1 MCKNSCYC
9 NLIEDFDMF
18 GREAKLYYKGKEK
31 KTTYIGNYLSV
42 LYLIF
47 YISFFIYKLI
57 KMLKKV
63 DVVFYDTFTYEERPP
78 SINLSADNFY
88 GGFGLESPDTYDPFI
103 DETIYFPKAYF
114 KSAIRSGS
122 EWDWE
127 VKELELEKCN
137 ISKFGEFYRDKFSKN
152 VLENLYCFKDMN
164 ETLNGHFSYDNYSFF
179 YIQFFPC
186 INTTENNNHCQPP
199 EVIDNYLRSTFIS
212 MEFEDIE
219 LNPHN
224 YSYPVSSR
232 NQDIYFTVGKKL
244 FKEVHIFYQII
255 NIETDLEVLGIEEL
269 GELKNEQFLKYH
281 STYQMS
287 NIIEENIYE
296 TGEPFCDI
304 SIKLY
309 DQIRTQKRVYPKLI
323 SVLGDVG
330 GFMEVVFSFFSL
342 SSFFI
347 DKLYE
352 ISIFNELFKFNNY
365 KKKQISYKFI
375 QFNTI
380 KSYNDNFAEKKNLKK
395 NRTMKRD
402 RDEEGKKK
410 ETEKEKEKEK
420 IKEKPKEKEKIRKV
434 VDNQNIA
441 STERKI
447 NLKKSLTFTN
457 QKKIDIKTRLKKM
470 ILFKINNENKDFQI
484 NLSELMRYYLFC
496 FCLRNR
502 ENNEKEIFEQGME
515 LFSTKMDIFNLFK
528 ESVKIEPILK
538 MNETINSY
546 NNLDIDNDINNIT
559 SKS

>member
-1 MCKNSCYC
+1 MFKNSCFC
-9 NLIEDFDMF
+9 NSIEDFDMF

-88 GGFGLESPDTYDPFI
+88 GGFGLENPDTYEPFI
-103 DETIYFPKAYF
+103 NETIYFPKAYF

-137 ISKFGEFYRDKFSKN
+137 VSKFGEFYRDKFRALK
-152 VLENLYCFKDMN
+152 NLYCFKDMN

-255 NIETDLEVLGIEEL
+255 NIETDLEVLGIDEL
-269 GELKNEQFLKYH
+269 EKSKNEQFLKYH

-296 TGEPFCDI
+296 TGESFCDI

-352 ISIFNELFKFNNY
+352 ISIFNELFKFNNN

-375 QFNTI
+375 KFNTI
-380 KSYNDNFAEKKNLKK
+380 KSYNDNFAKNEKLKK

-410 ETEKEKEKEK
+410 ETEKETET
-420 IKEKPKEKEKIRKV
+420 EKIRKV
-434 VDNQNIA
+434 VDNPNIA

-447 NLKKSLTFTN
+447 DLIKNFTFTN
-457 QKKIDIKTRLKKM
+457 QKKID
-470 ILFKINNENKDFQI
+470 KINNENKDFQI

>member
-1 MCKNSCYC
+1 MCKNSCFC

-88 GGFGLESPDTYDPFI
+88 GGFGLENPDTYEPFI
-103 DETIYFPKAYF
+103 NETIYFPKAYF

-137 ISKFGEFYRDKFSKN
+137 VSKFGEFYRDKFRALK
-152 VLENLYCFKDMN
+152 NLYCFKDMN

-199 EVIDNYLRSTFIS
+199 EVIDNYLRSTFIC

-224 YSYPVSSR
+224 YSYPISSR

-255 NIETDLEVLGIEEL
+255 NIETDLEVLGIDEL
-269 GELKNEQFLKYH
+269 EKSKNEQFLKYH

-296 TGEPFCDI
+296 TGESFCDI

-352 ISIFNELFKFNNY
+352 ISIFNELFKFNNN

-380 KSYNDNFAEKKNLKK
+380 KSYNDNSAEDVKLKN

-410 ETEKEKEKEK
+410 ETEKETET
-420 IKEKPKEKEKIRKV
+420 EKIRKV
-434 VDNQNIA
+434 VDNPNIA

-447 NLKKSLTFTN
+447 DLIKNFTFTN
-457 QKKIDIKTRLKKM
+457 QKKID
-470 ILFKINNENKDFQI
+470 KINNENKDFQI

-538 MNETINSY
+538 MNETINFY

>member
-88 GGFGLESPDTYDPFI
+88 GGFGLENPDTYEPFI
-103 DETIYFPKAYF
+103 NETIYFPKAYF

-137 ISKFGEFYRDKFSKN
+137 VSKFGEFYRDKFRALK
-152 VLENLYCFKDMN
+152 NLYCFKDMN

-255 NIETDLEVLGIEEL
+255 NIETDLEVLGIDEL
-269 GELKNEQFLKYH
+269 EKSKNEQFLKYH

-296 TGEPFCDI
+296 TGESFCDI

-352 ISIFNELFKFNNY
+352 ISIFNELFKFNNN

-380 KSYNDNFAEKKNLKK
+380 KSYNDNSAEDVKLKN

-410 ETEKEKEKEK
+410 ETEKETET
-420 IKEKPKEKEKIRKV
+420 EKIRKV
-434 VDNQNIA
+434 VDNPNIA

-447 NLKKSLTFTN
+447 DLIKNFTFTN
-457 QKKIDIKTRLKKM
+457 QKKID
-470 ILFKINNENKDFQI
+470 KINNENKDFQI

-538 MNETINSY
+538 MNETINFY

>member
-1 MCKNSCYC
+1 MCKNSCFC

-47 YISFFIYKLI
+47 YISILIYKLI

-63 DVVFYDTFTYEERPP
+63 DVVFYDTYTYEERTP

-88 GGFGLESPDTYDPFI
+88 GGFGLENPDTYEPFI
-103 DETIYFPKAYF
+103 NETIYFPKAYF
-114 KSAIRSGS
+114 KSAIRSGYK
-122 EWDWE
+122 WDWE

-199 EVIDNYLRSTFIS
+199 EEIDKYLRSTFIC

-224 YSYPVSSR
+224 YSYPISSR

-255 NIETDLEVLGIEEL
+255 NIETDLEVLGIDEL
-269 GELKNEQFLKYH
+269 EKLKNEYFLKYH

-296 TGEPFCDI
+296 TGESFCDI

-309 DQIRTQKRVYPKLI
+309 DQIRTQKRIYPKLI

-330 GFMEVVFSFFSL
+330 GFMEVVFSFFSF

-380 KSYNDNFAEKKNLKK
+380 KSYNDNFAEKKNF
-395 NRTMKRD
+395 
-402 RDEEGKKK
+402 KK
-410 ETEKEKEKEK
+410 E
-420 IKEKPKEKEKIRKV
+420 
-434 VDNQNIA
+434 
-441 STERKI
+441 
-447 NLKKSLTFTN
+447 
-457 QKKIDIKTRLKKM
+457 
-470 ILFKINNENKDFQI
+470 
-484 NLSELMRYYLFC
+484 
-496 FCLRNR
+496 
-502 ENNEKEIFEQGME
+502 
-515 LFSTKMDIFNLFK
+515 
-528 ESVKIEPILK
+528 
-538 MNETINSY
+538 
-546 NNLDIDNDINNIT
+546 
-559 SKS
+559 

>member
-88 GGFGLESPDTYDPFI
+88 GGFGLENPDTYEPFI
-103 DETIYFPKAYF
+103 NETIYFPKAYF

-137 ISKFGEFYRDKFSKN
+137 VSKFGEFYRDKFSKN
-152 VLENLYCFKDMN
+152 ALDNLYCFKDMN

-255 NIETDLEVLGIEEL
+255 NIETDLEVLGIDEL
-269 GELKNEQFLKYH
+269 EKSKNEQFLKYH

-304 SIKLY
+304 TIKLY
-309 DQIRTQKRVYPKLI
+309 DQIRKQKRTYTKVL
-323 SVLGDVG
+323 SVWGDVG
-330 GFMEVVFSFFSL
+330 GFMEVVFSFFSF

-352 ISIFNELFKFNNY
+352 ISIFNELFKFNNN

-380 KSYNDNFAEKKNLKK
+380 KSYNDNSAEDVKLKN

-410 ETEKEKEKEK
+410 ETEKETET
-420 IKEKPKEKEKIRKV
+420 EKIRKV
-434 VDNQNIA
+434 VDNPNIA

-447 NLKKSLTFTN
+447 DLIKNFTFTN
-457 QKKIDIKTRLKKM
+457 QKKID
-470 ILFKINNENKDFQI
+470 KINNENKDFQI

-538 MNETINSY
+538 MNETINFY